1 MSQQDNIL
9 EELNHISPLLLG
21 INKHNI
27 LKVPN
32 GYFDLVSSEILSQIL
47 DLKATEQLTAPKNYF
62 ESLPEIILGRIKKE
76 SAEETTSYLTTP
88 LETLSKIGNKNV
100 FRVPE
105 GYFEALSDNFS
116 VPSIELSDNEV
127 LNETA
132 KLSETVSK
140 IGKTNVFRTPEGYFN
155 SFEEKLSRQRA
166 QTSKL
171 FSLSKWTT
179 PYRYLAAASVIGIA
193 GLIGFLL
200 LFNFNSM
207 QSGANMAANMKKANQ
222 IIRTNS
228 LENEIASLS
237 DEAIVEFL
245 ENKGQNVEASLLA
258 SLDDEKSLPSADD
271 YLTKENALENV
282 LKSLELN
289 N

>member
-27 LKVPN
+27 QKVPN
-32 GYFDLVSSEILSQIL
+32 GYFDLVSSDILSQIL
-47 DLKATEQLTAPKNYF
+47 DLKATEQFTAPVNYF
-62 ESLPEIILGRIKKE
+62 ASLPEIILGRIKKE
-76 SAEETTSYLTTP
+76 SAEEMSSYLTTQV
-88 LETLSKIGNKNV
+88 ETLSKIGNKNV

-105 GYFEALSDNFS
+105 GYFETLSDNFS
-116 VPSIELSDNEV
+116 VPSIELSDDEV

-132 KLSETVSK
+132 ELSETVSK

-207 QSGANMAANMKKANQ
+207 QSGADMAANIKKANQ

-282 LKSLELN
+282 LKSLDLN

>member
-1 MSQQDNIL
+1 
-9 EELNHISPLLLG
+9 
-21 INKHNI
+21 
-27 LKVPN
+27 VPN
-32 GYFDLVSSEILSQIL
+32 GYFDQVSSDILSQIL
-47 DLKATEQLTAPKNYF
+47 DLNATEQFAAPGDYF
-62 ESLPEIILGRIKKE
+62 DSLSEIILGRIKKE
-76 SAEETTSYLTTP
+76 SAEEMSISLTTP

-105 GYFEALSDNFS
+105 GYFEAFSDNFAL
-116 VPSIELSDNEV
+116 PGIKLLDNEV

-132 KLSETVSK
+132 ELSATVSQ
-140 IGKTNVFRTPEGYFN
+140 IGKTNVFRTPDGYFN
-155 SFEEKLSRQRA
+155 SFEEKLSRQRS

-200 LFNFNSM
+200 LFNFNST
-207 QSGANMAANMKKANQ
+207 QSGATMAANIIKANQ

-245 ENKGQNVEASLLA
+245 ENKGQDVEASLLA